1 MKDYEYFIQY
11 YDEDN
16 YIQNTEGSVS
26 ADSYKEA
33 VAKVVKIA
41 DKIKGRKRQIKVYSQ
56 IKGRL

>member
-41 DKIKGRKRQIKVYSQ
+41 DKIKGRKRQIKVYS
-56 IKGRL
+56 